1 MIRLISSTAYLSIM
15 HDLHLARDRKRRILE
30 SANFS
35 RSEIAPTLRM
45 RNCFAAQFGSAVV
58 SMWAAD
64 FS

>member
-1 MIRLISSTAYLSIM
+1 MIRLIFSTTYLSVM
-15 HDLHLARDRKRRILE
+15 HDLHLARDRKRRILWVQISQE
-30 SANFS
+30 GK
-35 RSEIAPTLRM
+35 ITPTLRM